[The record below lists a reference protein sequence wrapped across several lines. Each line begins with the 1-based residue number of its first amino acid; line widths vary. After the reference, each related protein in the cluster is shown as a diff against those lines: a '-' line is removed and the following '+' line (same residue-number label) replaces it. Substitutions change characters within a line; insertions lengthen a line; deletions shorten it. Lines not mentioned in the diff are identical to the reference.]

1 MTQEISG
8 TLTPFE
14 AVHQRAEQFGEN
26 SALAS
31 MWTMTMEKLIKLQS
45 AETPEELEERFAIE
59 NFITQAVQ
67 TIPDLVLAEA

>member
-14 AVHQRAEQFGEN
+14 ATQLRATQFGEN
-26 SALAS
+26 NALSGMWS
-31 MWTMTMEKLIKLQS
+31 MTVDKLIKLQD
-45 AETPEELEERFAIE
+45 ATTPEDLEQRFAIE

-67 TIPDLVLAEA
+67 TIPDLVIAEA

>member
-26 SALAS
+26 SALAG
-31 MWTMTMEKLIKLQS
+31 MWAMTMEKLVKLQS
-45 AETPEELEERFAIE
+45 AKTPEEIEERLALE

-67 TIPDLVLAEA
+67 TIPNLVLAEA

>member
-14 AVHQRAEQFGEN
+14 ITQARAAQFGEN
-26 SALAS
+26 NALSGMWS
-31 MWTMTMEKLIKLQS
+31 MTIDKLVKLQD
-45 AETPEELEERFAIE
+45 ATTPEEIEERLTIE
-59 NFITQAVQ
+59 NFIAQAVQ